1 MQFCN
6 WVYFWVPLNK
16 NTSFIVGNFVGI
28 CWKSVHNLIWIRT
41 DISTASQYRPHRP
54 LMFHVAMLRF
64 KISVFS
70 VTDSFFKFSPCFQT
84 GPFSLRSP
92 PLTTYN
98 QQLWLIAQMQAEHS
112 NSKRAKMSHKQL
124 RTLLL
129 YNTLHFCCMF
139 VGVFF
144 FVFFSSVL
152 CFLLFLS
159 VGDFKQQFEISVELK
174 GVMQDASVIQINKA
188 QPKSRMLHCASVSV
202 KPQHGRLFHFS
213 FCGRKCC
220 HFRQVY

>member
-1 MQFCN
+1 MNMYRRSYRVTIQA
-6 WVYFWVPLNK
+6 
-16 NTSFIVGNFVGI
+16 
-28 CWKSVHNLIWIRT
+28 
-41 DISTASQYRPHRP
+41 TASTYVSCS
-54 LMFHVAMLRF
+54 HVAFLKKF
-64 KISVFS
+64 KFS
-70 VTDSFFKFSPCFQT
+70 VTDSFFVSLWFTLCFQT

-124 RTLLL
+124 HTLLL

-139 VGVFF
+139 VGGVVFLF
-144 FVFFSSVL
+144 IFFSSVL

-159 VGDFKQQFEISVELK
+159 VGDFKQPFEISVEMK
-174 GVMQDASVIQINKA
+174 GVMQDASVVQINKA

-202 KPQHGRLFHFS
+202 KPQFNEYHHSFFFS
-213 FCGRKCC
+213 FQMFWIWYLKSHLSLSHLFIIMWNGPFLLC
-220 HFRQVY
+220 V